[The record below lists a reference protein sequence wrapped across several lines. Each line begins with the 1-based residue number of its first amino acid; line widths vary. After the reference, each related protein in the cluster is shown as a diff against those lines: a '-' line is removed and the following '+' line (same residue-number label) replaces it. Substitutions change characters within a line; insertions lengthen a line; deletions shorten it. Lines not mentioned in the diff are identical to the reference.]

1 MLIPIVFN
9 SSTSPKLPSALAK
22 ISNDEVVLIELQ
34 GLLEVEVAQPTD
46 RNGGLVGKLT
56 INEDDSVSH
65 SVKWFESWSSES
77 DNLHDNEISFIF
89 IFFSLSKI
97 RGSVFECSDDN
108 AYH

>member
-1 MLIPIVFN
+1 MRRGRSPDCRKGNTSDLTFMLIPIVFN

-46 RNGGLVGKLT
+46 RNGKLVGKLT

-65 SVKWFESWSSES
+65 
-77 DNLHDNEISFIF
+77 
-89 IFFSLSKI
+89 FSKM
-97 RGSVFECSDDN
+97 V
-108 AYH
+108 

>member
-9 SSTSPKLPSALAK
+9 SSTSPKLPSALAT

-46 RNGGLVGKLT
+46 RNGKLVGKLT

-65 SVKWFESWSSES
+65 LAKWFESWSS
-77 DNLHDNEISFIF
+77 DLLDIVHLHLY
-89 IFFSLSKI
+89 LS
-97 RGSVFECSDDN
+97 V
-108 AYH
+108 